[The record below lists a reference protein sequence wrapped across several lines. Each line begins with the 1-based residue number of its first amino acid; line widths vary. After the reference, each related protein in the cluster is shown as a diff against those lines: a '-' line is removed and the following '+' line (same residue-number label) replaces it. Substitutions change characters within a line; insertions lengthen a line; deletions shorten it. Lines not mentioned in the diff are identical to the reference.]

1 MQYFDLVGPEKE
13 LWERVLG
20 TLTKEAI
27 GVEIGCLYGDSA
39 NVILNASPYITLISI
54 DPFLPDPMEASLI
67 GSLADSIEKN
77 KNFINGGR
85 LQIIED
91 YSWNVVDG
99 WQRNSLDFLFIDGDH
114 RYESVLKD
122 YNEWEPK
129 LKIGGLLFMHD
140 SRMGREGGA
149 NFWEGPSKVAR
160 ELIFS
165 NPDKWEVVDEAF
177 SLTCVRKLA

>member
-1 MQYFDLVGPEKE
+1 MKYFDVVGPEKD
-13 LWERVLG
+13 LWDRVLG
-20 TLTKEAI
+20 ALTQETI

-39 NVILNASPYITLISI
+39 NVILKASPHTKLTSI

-67 GSLADSIEKN
+67 GSILDSIEKN
-77 KNFINGGR
+77 KTFIEGGR
-85 LQIIED
+85 LKILQE
-91 YSWNVVDG
+91 YSWNVVNDWG
-99 WQRNSLDFLFIDGDH
+99 SNSLDFLFIDGDH
-114 RYESVLKD
+114 RYEGVLRD

-140 SRMGREGGA
+140 SRMGRDGGA
-149 NFWEGPSKVAR
+149 NFWEGPSKVAQ

-177 SLTCVRKLA
+177 SLTCVRKLK